1 MAGRPPVQ
9 LAGLCSEEMVD
20 WVEYVFGLLWMIA
33 EMVEIKTT
41 DLSRNGTDWGSEE
54 GWRRQGSCKKN

>member
-1 MAGRPPVQ
+1 
-9 LAGLCSEEMVD
+9 MVD